1 MSVEEVFVTPVIKE
15 ILNKYRVIWAIGH
28 ASALMG
34 WDLEVYMP
42 PAGVKERSA
51 ASAELGVL
59 SQRLLLDPEFV
70 SLVEKASEAELAND
84 YEKGLVRVLKREIDK
99 MRKIPPEVLREL
111 IKTTGEAQ
119 VVWREAKKKSDFSMF
134 RPYLEKIVELE
145 RKIAEYLGYEEHPY
159 DALLDLY
166 EEGIT
171 VRDLDPVFSR
181 LETELRKVIDKVLS
195 EGLFP
200 QWHPLEDL
208 AYRKEDL
215 RELNQATLKML
226 GYPLGERAR
235 LDESAHPFTQSIGI
249 NDVRIT
255 TRYEGKDFK
264 RSYLAVIHEFG
275 HALYELQI
283 DERLAMTPLASGV
296 SLGIHESQSRFWEN
310 MVARSKAFVYAT
322 YPLIEK
328 YLPFVSG
335 YGPEEVFLYFNI
347 VRPSL
352 IRVEADEVTY
362 NMHIILRYRLEKAL
376 IEGSMEVSDLPSAW
390 NDLMDKLLGVRP
402 KNDAEGV
409 LQDIH
414 WSMGSIGYF
423 PTYTLGTL
431 AAAQIAEAIEKDL
444 GSLEETIRG
453 KEFGRLRDWLR
464 EKIHRWGATYPPK
477 ELLRRAVGEGY
488 SADAFIR
495 YIQRKYLSPN

>member
-1 MSVEEVFVTPVIKE
+1 MSGDEVFVTPIIKE
-15 ILNKYRVIWAIGH
+15 ILEKYRVIWAIGH

-59 SQRLLLDPEFV
+59 SQKLLLDPEFV

-84 YEKGLVRVLKREIDK
+84 YERGLVRVLKREIDK
-99 MRKIPPEVLREL
+99 MRKIPPEVLREF

-119 VVWREAKKKSDFSMF
+119 VVWREAKQKSDFSLF
-134 RPYLEKIVELE
+134 KPYLEKIVDLE

-159 DALLDLY
+159 DALLDIY
-166 EEGIT
+166 EEGVR
-171 VRDLDPVFSR
+171 VRDLDPLFDK
-181 LETELRKVIDKVLS
+181 LESELRKVIEKVLS
-195 EGLFP
+195 EGRYP

-208 AYRKEDL
+208 AYRKDDL
-215 RELNQATLKML
+215 KELNLATLRLL

-310 MVARSKAFVYAT
+310 IIGRSKAFVT
-322 YPLIEK
+322 TVYPLIEK

-335 YGPEEVFLYFNI
+335 YGPEEVFLYFNV

-362 NMHIILRYRLEKAL
+362 NMHIVLRYRLEKSL

-390 NDLMDKLLGVRP
+390 NDLMEKLLGIRP

-423 PTYTLGTL
+423 PTYTLGTI
-431 AAAQIAEAIEKDL
+431 AAAQIAEAIEKEL
-444 GSLEETIRG
+444 GSLDEVIRA
-453 KEFGRLRDWLR
+453 KEFGRIRTWLR

-477 ELLRRAVGEGY
+477 DLLRKAIGSEY
-488 SADAFIR
+488 SAEPFIK
-495 YIQRKYLSPN
+495 YIRSKYL

>member
-1 MSVEEVFVTPVIKE
+1 MSSNEVFVTPIIKE
-15 ILNKYRVIWAIGH
+15 ILRKYRVIWAIGH

-34 WDLEVYMP
+34 WDLEVCMP

-59 SQRLLLDPEFV
+59 SQKLLLDPEFV
-70 SLVEKASEAELAND
+70 SLVEKAAEAELAND
-84 YEKGLVRVLKREIDK
+84 YERGLVRVLKREIDR
-99 MRKIPPEVLREL
+99 MRKIPPEVLHEL

-119 VVWREAKKKSDFSMF
+119 VVWREAKQRSDFGMF

-145 RKIAEYLGYEEHPY
+145 RRIAEYLGYEEHPY
-159 DALLDLY
+159 DALLDFY
-166 EEGIT
+166 EEG
-171 VRDLDPVFSR
+171 VRVKDLDPVFQQ
-181 LETELRKVIDKVLS
+181 LEPELRKIIEKVLS
-195 EGLFP
+195 EGRFP

-208 AYRKEDL
+208 PYRKEDL
-215 RELNQATLKML
+215 KELNLATLELL

-235 LDESAHPFTQSIGI
+235 LDESTHPFTQSIGV

-255 TRYEGKDFK
+255 TRYEGKDFR

-283 DERLAMTPLASGV
+283 DERLAMTPLATGA

-310 MVARSKAFVYAT
+310 IIGRSRAFVTAV

-328 YLPFVSG
+328 HLPFVSG
-335 YGPEEVFLYFNI
+335 YGPDEVFLYFNV

-376 IEGSMEVSDLPSAW
+376 IEGSMDVSDLPSAW

-402 KNDAEGV
+402 RNDAEGV

-431 AAAQIAEAIEKDL
+431 AAAQIAGAAEKEL
-444 GSLEETIRG
+444 GSLEELVREKG
-453 KEFGRLRDWLR
+453 FGRLREWLR

-477 ELLRRAVGEGY
+477 ELLRRVVGSEY
-488 SADAFIR
+488 SAEPFIG
-495 YIQRKYLSPN
+495 YIRGKYLA

>member
-1 MSVEEVFVTPVIKE
+1 MSGNEVFVTPIIKD
-15 ILNKYRVIWAIGH
+15 ILQKYRVIWAIGH
-28 ASALMG
+28 ATALMG

-59 SQRLLLDPEFV
+59 SQKLLLDPEFV

-84 YEKGLVRVLKREIDK
+84 YERGLVRVLKREIDK
-99 MRKIPPEVLREL
+99 MKKIPPEILREL
-111 IKTTGEAQ
+111 IRTTGEAQ
-119 VVWREAKKKSDFSMF
+119 VVWREAKQRSDFGMF
-134 RPYLEKIVELE
+134 KPYLEKIVELE

-159 DALLDLY
+159 DALLDFY
-166 EEGIT
+166 EEGVR
-171 VRDLDPVFSR
+171 VRDLDPVFQQ
-181 LETELRKVIDKVLS
+181 LESELRKIIEKVLS
-195 EGLFP
+195 EGRFP

-208 AYRKEDL
+208 AYRKADL
-215 RELNQATLKML
+215 KELNLATLKLL

-310 MVARSKAFVYAT
+310 IIGRSKAFVT
-322 YPLIEK
+322 TVYPLIEK

-335 YGPEEVFLYFNI
+335 YGPDEVFLYFNV

-362 NMHIILRYRLEKAL
+362 NMHIVLRYRLEKAL
-376 IEGSMEVSDLPSAW
+376 IEGSMDVSDLPSAW

-402 KNDAEGV
+402 RNDAEGV

-431 AAAQIAEAIEKDL
+431 AAAQIAEAAEREL
-444 GSLEETIRG
+444 GSLEDLIRE

-477 ELLRRAVGEGY
+477 ELLRRAVGSEY
-488 SADAFIR
+488 SAEPFIR
-495 YIQRKYLSPN
+495 YIKNKYLY